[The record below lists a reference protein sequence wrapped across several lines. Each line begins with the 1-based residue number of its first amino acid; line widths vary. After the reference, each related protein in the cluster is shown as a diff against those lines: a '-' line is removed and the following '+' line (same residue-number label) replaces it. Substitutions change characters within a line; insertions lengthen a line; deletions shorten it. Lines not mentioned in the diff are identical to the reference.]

1 MNRSRTTVSIL
12 LGAAALSL
20 FAVAALGQATVIVT
34 FEDMDPHVGQAFE
47 LRIVDA
53 ATGREVDRVSVPEVV
68 APTFDIS
75 VSEVPLG
82 VTYRIDFYA
91 DANANGRYD
100 APPADHAWR
109 IELPDLQAD
118 TSIAFVHDLDFVDI
132 RWAPY
137 LDGTIEDGEY
147 ASETIDAAT
156 AMSVFWQ
163 HDGILLYVGLEA
175 PGTGWLSI
183 GFGPERRMQGAN
195 ILIAAIADG
204 TLTIEDHYGH
214 TQTSHRTDE
223 VDHVIQAAGS
233 EADGRSIVE
242 FAIPLDSG
250 DGEDAALAPGD
261 EVAIILAYHGSNDSL
276 IARHTKRSTSSIVL
290 GN

>member
-68 APTFDIS
+68 APTFDLS

-91 DANANGRYD
+91 DANGNARYD

-290 GN
+290 DN

>member
-147 ASETIDAAT
+147 ASEMIDAAT